1 MTGQSTECD
10 QVLMAIMATLD
21 GEQPPL
27 SQESISAHVER
38 CALCAAA
45 AAELRA
51 AHARLAAVRYDGPRV
66 DLWPPVSD
74 RIADTANRR
83 RERIAIIVIAAV
95 CAVWRIGQLV
105 FELPFP
111 VLNAA
116 IPLVAVTLITAWMI
130 GDPLAIQMTTPE
142 LRQERA

>member
-1 MTGQSTECD
+1 DPPEAHGWLDLRRDRLAARHPARHRHEPAVHGADAASGIDQGSTAMTGQSTECD

-51 AHARLAAVRYDGPRV
+51 AHARLAAVRYDGP
-66 DLWPPVSD
+66 
-74 RIADTANRR
+74 
-83 RERIAIIVIAAV
+83 
-95 CAVWRIGQLV
+95 
-105 FELPFP
+105 
-111 VLNAA
+111 
-116 IPLVAVTLITAWMI
+116 
-130 GDPLAIQMTTPE
+130 
-142 LRQERA
+142 